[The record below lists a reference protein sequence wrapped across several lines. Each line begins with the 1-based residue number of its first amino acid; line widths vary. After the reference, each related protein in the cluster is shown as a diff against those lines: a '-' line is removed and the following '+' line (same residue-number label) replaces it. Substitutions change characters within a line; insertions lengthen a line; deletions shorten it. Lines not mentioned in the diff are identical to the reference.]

1 MTLTLCLTVS
11 QQLSLASNADW
22 MIRAIADLDDKL
34 MAWKVHAQEKWE
46 EMKNHPS
53 VAHLNHRAQLLGH
66 DYRRLM
72 GYMGDR
78 IQKFSVPEQYASA
91 IYNASDAIAGGLTN
105 AMESRQVKKV
115 KDVANEIYQQVWE
128 LCRES
133 VLVFSSLPFNTGMY
147 TCKTKQ
153 FNHAITCNAALPGVY
168 EGSLFRK

>member
-1 MTLTLCLTVS
+1 MVS
-11 QQLSLASNADW
+11 
-22 MIRAIADLDDKL
+22 AIADLDDQL

-91 IYNASDAIAGGLTN
+91 IYNARDTIADGLTN

-115 KDVANEIYQQVWE
+115 KDVANEIYQQVSE
-128 LCRES
+128 PFKSLICT
-133 VLVFSSLPFNTGMY
+133 VCTPSSLSASF
-147 TCKTKQ
+147 K
-153 FNHAITCNAALPGVY
+153 VY
-168 EGSLFRK
+168 HVNFSK

>member
-1 MTLTLCLTVS
+1 MVS
-11 QQLSLASNADW
+11 
-22 MIRAIADLDDKL
+22 AIADLDDQL

-91 IYNASDAIAGGLTN
+91 IYNARDTIADGLTN

-115 KDVANEIYQQVWE
+115 KDVANEIYQQV
-128 LCRES
+128 S
-133 VLVFSSLPFNTGMY
+133 
-147 TCKTKQ
+147 
-153 FNHAITCNAALPGVY
+153 
-168 EGSLFRK
+168 